1 LFKKNFKKKVVDIV
15 IILLL
20 ATVLVFSWIFR
31 NWLVYGDATIS
42 FQRGVVWQGLNPNF
56 GTQQGCEMW
65 YKLLEEEIK
74 GMKFKD

>member
-1 LFKKNFKKKVVDIV
+1 M
-15 IILLL
+15 
-20 ATVLVFSWIFR
+20 FSWIFR